1 MNAIVKAFFVW
12 LMLLAVPFQGFAAA
26 SAVLCAPLPVA
37 SVQDMAKPATDQ
49 HGTVAAGGE
58 KASAAAHPHHHADG
72 KCGACAN
79 CCTGAAITPSFVP
92 ALPVHPARL
101 VSTPMAAHRLV
112 SVDLALPERPP
123 RA

>member
-26 SAVLCAPLPVA
+26 SALLCAPLPAAAVH
-37 SVQDMAKPATDQ
+37 DMAKPAAAQ
-49 HGTVAAGGE
+49 HGAKAAVTESCAVAHA
-58 KASAAAHPHHHADG
+58 HHHADG

-101 VSTPMAAHRLV
+101 ASIPMAAHRLA